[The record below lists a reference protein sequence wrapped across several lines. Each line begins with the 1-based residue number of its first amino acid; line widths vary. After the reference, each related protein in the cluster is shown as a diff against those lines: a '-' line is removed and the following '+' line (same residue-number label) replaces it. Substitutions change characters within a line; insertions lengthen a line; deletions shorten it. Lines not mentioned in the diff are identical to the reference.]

1 MREHLDI
8 ATVNTAAQFKVENGK
23 ILEADLSAGGV
34 APVPLF
40 LRETS
45 SVLKGKLISIDT
57 VLLAADTARQEVEP
71 IDDVR
76 GSAEYKEILLG
87 RLITAHFIELF
98 PDLLDVEELVG
109 RAYSDRVSLSSQAH
123 YATPGLYFNNSEEKG
138 RPFAYHVAGTAL
150 TEVTLDRLRGTYS
163 LDSVKI
169 VHDCGTSINP
179 LIDRGQIEGGLLQ
192 GIGWVTLEELKYSN
206 ETHALLSDSL
216 ATYKIPDIYFV
227 PDEVQIEFLENLSEN
242 GGILNSKAI
251 GEPPFMYGIGTYF
264 ALLNALRECNPGIE
278 PEYSTP
284 LSTEKMLLLLEQSS
298 N

>member
-1 MREHLDI
+1 MNIITVKDDRCFTGASATVRNMMDSEVFNCIEGLAFRIPDRNTRFNFEKVSMRKHLDI
-8 ATVNTAAQFKVENGK
+8 ATVNTAARFKVENGK

-45 SVLKGKLISIDT
+45 
-57 VLLAADTARQEVEP
+57 R
-71 IDDVR
+71 
-76 GSAEYKEILLG
+76 
-87 RLITAHFIELF
+87 
-98 PDLLDVEELVG
+98 
-109 RAYSDRVSLSSQAH
+109 DRVSLSSQAH
-123 YATPGLYFNNSEEKG
+123 YATPGLYFDKSKEKG
-138 RPFAYHVAGTAL
+138 KPFAYHVAGTAL

-242 GGILNSKAI
+242 GGVFNSKAV